1 MQYAIENHS
10 LEVLLVDAANFK
22 IYPKTNS
29 RYEAPRVY
37 ASSAS
42 TEYNERVKVK
52 VKVERIGSSLRSS
65 MKSSAGRRTG
75 LALEWCLH
83 YRLSTFMT

>member
-29 RYEAPRVY
+29 RYEHLAYTLHQPLLN
-37 ASSAS
+37 
-42 TEYNERVKVK
+42 TTNE
-52 VKVERIGSSLRSS
+52 
-65 MKSSAGRRTG
+65 
-75 LALEWCLH
+75 
-83 YRLSTFMT
+83 